1 MNERLGETRLNKQ
14 GTMMKIVRYGSYTD
28 IDVEFMD
35 DFHYIKEHQA
45 YVNFKNGGIKNPY
58 DRTTY
63 GVGYLGDGIY
73 MAKENNKIVEGYR
86 VWHDIMRR
94 CYSEHSKDRFPAYYH
109 ICTVSEEWHDYQNF
123 AKWFNDNKYEVNE
136 RLHIDKDILCP
147 GNKKYCEEM
156 CMLVPQRI
164 NMLFANKPNKRGLP
178 NGIVQYKHGFL
189 VKYAREEYGIKET
202 LDEAFE
208 LYADKK
214 KEAIINIANEYK
226 SVIPNKLYEALLS
239 YEVRI
244 DVDKNYIS

>member
-1 MNERLGETRLNKQ
+1 MNKKLGETRLNKQ
-14 GTMMKIVRYGSYTD
+14 GTIMKIVRYGSYTD

-35 DFHYIKEHQA
+35 EFHYIKEHQT
-45 YVNFKNGGIKNPY
+45 YSNFKNGGVKNPY

-109 ICTVSEEWHDYQNF
+109 ICTVSEEWHNYQNF

-147 GNKKYCEEM
+147 
-156 CMLVPQRI
+156 
-164 NMLFANKPNKRGLP
+164 
-178 NGIVQYKHGFL
+178 
-189 VKYAREEYGIKET
+189 
-202 LDEAFE
+202 
-208 LYADKK
+208 
-214 KEAIINIANEYK
+214 
-226 SVIPNKLYEALLS
+226 
-239 YEVRI
+239 
-244 DVDKNYIS
+244 